1 MSKKHDYTKEVR
13 LKHNEKAAIVNQ
25 ETGEVRE
32 VKDQGGR
39 PGFKYFNQAA
49 VFKKTYPEAWKLLD
63 RMTTTKEFVVAH
75 RLAMIAAAYTNSL
88 QPLSPES
95 SVREIATILDISV
108 GSVKKIID
116 KLFDLGVIGKFE
128 VSTGIQ
134 KGEAKW
140 KKYWLFNPY
149 LSFGGKV
156 IDSEISSLFD
166 DTYFGRL
173 HHNH

>member
-1 MSKKHDYTKEVR
+1 MGKDYDYTRSIK
-13 LKHNEKAAIVNQ
+13 LKHNEKPAIINP
-25 ETGEVRE
+25 ETGEVKE
-32 VKDQGGR
+32 VKKRGR

-49 VFKKTYPEAWKLLD
+49 SFKKHYPESWKLLD

-88 QPLSPES
+88 QPLSPDS
-95 SVREIATILDISV
+95 SVREIACILNISL

-116 KLFDLGVIGKFE
+116 KLFDLGVLGKFE
-128 VSTGIQ
+128 VSSGIYD
-134 KGEAKW
+134 GEAKW
-140 KKYWLFNPY
+140 KKYWIFNPY
-149 LSFGGKV
+149 LSFGGRV

-173 HHNH
+173 YQEH